1 MAATTV
7 LPRPRAYDDSF
18 FKPITLWLTTTDHK
32 LIGIMY
38 MVTGILSFIRLD
50 WVQTIVSYL
59 PLPASSAL
67 LTTGA
72 VETQGAYLS
81 AQASLIV
88 MAAYAVVPIAAAA
101 VTLH

>member
-1 MAATTV
+1 MLTIASYLDWAKTGNREAA
-7 LPRPRAYDDSF
+7 LQA
-18 FKPITLWLTTTDHK
+18 
-32 LIGIMY
+32 LIDLGRIAA
-38 MVTGILSFIRLD
+38 LSSIRLD
-50 WVQTIVSYL
+50 WVETIVSYL

-72 VETQGAYLS
+72 AETQGAYLS

-101 VTLH
+101 VTLHRRDA